1 MSSAL
6 SIRQLTKTY
15 GNGFQALKGIDLEVA
30 EGDFFALLGPN
41 GAGKS
46 TTIGILSTLVN
57 KTSGTVSVFGNDL
70 DKNPYALKRCL
81 GVVPQEFNFNQFE
94 KVFDIVV
101 TQAGYYG
108 IPAKIAR
115 ERAEQ
120 YLNQLGLWEKRNSAS
135 RELSGGMKRRLM
147 IARALIHQPRLLI
160 LDEPTAGVDIELRRS
175 MWSFLTELNEQGITI
190 ILTTHYLEEAEQ
202 LCRHIGIIDHGR
214 IVENTSMKE
223 LLKKLHKETFLLD
236 LKEALEVVPQLNGY
250 PAELVDAHTLE
261 VQVEKTQ
268 GLTELFRQL
277 AALNI
282 DVLSMR
288 NKSNRL
294 EELFVS
300 LVEKNLAK
308 VAV

>member
-1 MSSAL
+1 
-6 SIRQLTKTY
+6 
-15 GNGFQALKGIDLEVA
+15 
-30 EGDFFALLGPN
+30 
-41 GAGKS
+41 
-46 TTIGILSTLVN
+46 
-57 KTSGTVSVFGNDL
+57 
-70 DKNPYALKRCL
+70 
-81 GVVPQEFNFNQFE
+81 
-94 KVFDIVV
+94 
-101 TQAGYYG
+101 
-108 IPAKIAR
+108 
-115 ERAEQ
+115 
-120 YLNQLGLWEKRNSAS
+120 
-135 RELSGGMKRRLM
+135 
-147 IARALIHQPRLLI
+147 
-160 LDEPTAGVDIELRRS
+160 

-202 LCRHIGIIDHGR
+202 LCRNIGIIDHGR

-236 LKEALEVVPQLNGY
+236 LKEPLEVVPQLNGY
-250 PAELVDAHTLE
+250 PAELVDDHTLE
-261 VQVEKTQ
+261 VQVEKSQ